1 VPTGT
6 PTPDLTRRLHQAAQR
21 VLLRDGAAALTSRA
35 VTTEAGLAKG
45 ILHRHFPDFDTFL
58 ATLVLAQL
66 ELLEDLA
73 DQLRA
78 HAGDANVAEN
88 VAGALDTMLAPVTVE
103 LVVLVRSR
111 LPLRRKLQLTTPAG
125 TPLLAETT
133 THIAAYLTA
142 ERGLGRIAIQ
152 TDVDQ
157 LAVTLV
163 GTAHL
168 TRLDA
173 ATPTDLRALLA
184 HLVVANSDP
193 PNPQRST
200 TYHPETAALTPKKHS
215 RRGRSTV

>member
-1 VPTGT
+1 MPTRVDLTPVPTGT

-58 ATLVLAQL
+58 ATLVLAQI
-66 ELLEDLA
+66 ELIEDLA
-73 DQLRA
+73 HQLRA
-78 HAGDANVAEN
+78 RAGDANVAEN
-88 VAGALDTMLAPVTVE
+88 VADALDTMLAPVTVE

-111 LPLRRKLQLTTPAG
+111 HPLRRKLQLTTPAG
-125 TPLLAETT
+125 TPLLAEIT

-142 ERGLGRIAIQ
+142 ERGLGRIPIQ

-168 TRLDA
+168 ISLGA
-173 ATPTDLRALLA
+173 AAPTDPRPLLT
-184 HLVVANSDP
+184 HLATNSDP
-193 PNPQRST
+193 PIGSGQR
-200 TYHPETAALTPKKHS
+200 
-215 RRGRSTV
+215 RREP